1 MLRVTNL
8 TVTVDTKKIIDNL
21 SFEFEEGKVYALM
34 GPNGSGKS
42 SLANAIAGHPS
53 YALNG
58 KSKIKLDKEDITFAK
73 PEERAKLGIFLAFQ
87 TPLSLNGV
95 TVFQLLRLALSGI
108 KDPLKVRQEIDS
120 LARELRIKKELIT
133 RSLNEGA
140 SGGERKKLELLQAVV
155 LGAKFLIFDEIDT
168 GVDVDALKIIATHL
182 NKIKKGKTILLITH
196 YNRILK
202 HIKPDQV
209 LVMVKGK
216 IVKTGTHKLASEI
229 ENRGYLSYEKP
240 TGP

>member
-1 MLRVTNL
+1 VQQDKLIVRGARVHNL
-8 TVTVDTKKIIDNL
+8 KNIDVELPRDQLIVITGL
-21 SFEFEEGKVYALM
+21 S
-34 GPNGSGKS
+34 GSGKS

-53 YALNG
+53 YTVDG
-58 KSKIKLDKEDITFAK
+58 KSKIEFQNDNITEAK
-73 PEERAKLGIFLAFQ
+73 PEERAKKGIFLAFQ

-95 TVFQLLRLALSGI
+95 TVFQLLRLALGGI
-108 KDPLKVRQEIDS
+108 KDPFKVRKEIDA
-120 LARELRIKKELIT
+120 LAEKLRIKKELIT

-140 SGGERKKLELLQAVV
+140 SGGERKKLELLQAIV
-155 LGAKFLIFDEIDT
+155 LEAKFLVFDEIDT
-168 GVDVDALKIIATHL
+168 GVDVDALKIIASNL

-216 IVKTGTHKLASEI
+216 IVKTGTHKLASQI
-229 ENRGYLSYEKP
+229 ENKGYLTYEQP
-240 TGP
+240 RS

>member
-1 MLRVTNL
+1 MLSLANL
-8 TVTVDTKKIIDNL
+8 TVTVQSKKIIDGLNFD
-21 SFEFEEGKVYALM
+21 FEQGKVYALM

-53 YALNG
+53 YILG
-58 KSKIKLDKEDITFAK
+58 RQSRIKFLHKNISELSPDK
-73 PEERAKLGIFLAFQ
+73 RAKMGIFLAFQ
-87 TPLSLNGV
+87 TPFALSGV

-108 KDPLKVRQEIDS
+108 KDPLVVRNEIDE
-120 LARELRIKKELIT
+120 LAKELKIKKELVT

-140 SGGERKKLELLQAVV
+140 SGGERKKMELLQAIV

-182 NKIKKGKTILLITH
+182 NRIKKGKTILLITH

-202 HIKPDQV
+202 HIKPDRV
-209 LVMVKGK
+209 LVMMKGK
-216 IVKTGTHKLASEI
+216 IVKRGDHKLASEI
-229 ENRGYLSYEKP
+229 EERGYQPYELSRS
-240 TGP
+240 

>member
-8 TVTVDTKKIIDNL
+8 TVKVANKKIIDNL
-21 SFEFEEGKVYALM
+21 SFNFEEGKVYALM

-42 SLANAIAGHPS
+42 SLANAIAGHPT
-53 YALNG
+53 YTVDG
-58 KSKIKLDKEDITFAK
+58 KSKIEFQNDNITEAK
-73 PEERAKLGIFLAFQ
+73 PEERAKKGIFLAFQ

-95 TVFQLLRLALSGI
+95 TVFQLLRLALGGI
-108 KDPLKVRQEIDS
+108 KDPFKVRKEIDA
-120 LARELRIKKELIT
+120 LAEKLRIKKELIT

-140 SGGERKKLELLQAVV
+140 SGGERKKLELLQAIV
-155 LGAKFLIFDEIDT
+155 LEAKFLVFDEIDT
-168 GVDVDALKIIATHL
+168 GVDVDALKIIASNL

-216 IVKTGTHKLASEI
+216 IVKTGTHKLASQI
-229 ENRGYLSYEKP
+229 ENKGYLTYEQP
-240 TGP
+240 RS